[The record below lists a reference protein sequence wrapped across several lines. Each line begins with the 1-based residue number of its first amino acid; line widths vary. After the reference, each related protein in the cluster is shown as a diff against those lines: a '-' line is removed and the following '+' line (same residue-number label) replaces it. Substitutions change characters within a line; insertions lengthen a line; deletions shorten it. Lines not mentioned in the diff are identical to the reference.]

1 MRHSKRTKKLFAL
14 SIVLLSITVGY
25 AALSTTLKINGSAVF
40 NKNTWNIYWDDP
52 VVSKGSVSNVKPT
65 ITNDSTD
72 QENTKLIW
80 NVDLDIGDFY
90 EFTVYAVNN
99 GSIDAMITDIES
111 STNEELPSY
120 IKLDITYADG
130 TAPAIGDI
138 LKKKNDVSTRIKY
151 KVRVYF
157 DEEELTIDDLNKMSE
172 NPSYTF
178 TVGITY
184 SQADDNAYSGF
195 SLGDE
200 VKYDPVNNSVCTSGS
215 TCYEWNILDVYDS
228 KLKENITLQL
238 DHNITPNCVIW
249 VSKADYNNNDTY
261 GRYGN
266 TSKGPITTLKILESY
281 TSGWNDALKLNYKY
295 DTTLAVNNYGVL
307 NCVNGVCKINDNL
320 VTTNLKARIITGEEM
335 ASITVADGADKGTI
349 AYNWTQA
356 SSNLDEWYF
365 FSRNNKVIGTLDDMP
380 SGKKSSTRLK
390 WLVKNTT
397 ANSISGATSNAWGS
411 SNGGYW
417 TLTPVS
423 NDATQAWSIG
433 GSSYEPY
440 NGNMGAYYVG
450 NPELYGLRPVI
461 TIPKSI
467 LTN

>member
-1 MRHSKRTKKLFAL
+1 MRHSKRAKKLFAL

-120 IKLDITYADG
+120 IKLDIT
-130 TAPAIGDI
+130 
-138 LKKKNDVSTRIKY
+138 
-151 KVRVYF
+151 
-157 DEEELTIDDLNKMSE
+157 
-172 NPSYTF
+172 
-178 TVGITY
+178 
-184 SQADDNAYSGF
+184 
-195 SLGDE
+195 
-200 VKYDPVNNSVCTSGS
+200 
-215 TCYEWNILDVYDS
+215 
-228 KLKENITLQL
+228 
-238 DHNITPNCVIW
+238 
-249 VSKADYNNNDTY
+249 
-261 GRYGN
+261 
-266 TSKGPITTLKILESY
+266 
-281 TSGWNDALKLNYKY
+281 
-295 DTTLAVNNYGVL
+295 
-307 NCVNGVCKINDNL
+307 
-320 VTTNLKARIITGEEM
+320 
-335 ASITVADGADKGTI
+335 VAGGADKGTI

-423 NDATQAWSIG
+423 NDATHAWSIG

-450 NPELYGLRPVI
+450 NPEIYGLRPVI